1 MLTVVYEIAWL
12 FVVLPLM
19 EAAHLRFFQT
29 MHKGTAHESRFFGW
43 YLEFLRVLK
52 RTPAHEAPLY
62 IALARKGLLFGS
74 LVLPLV
80 GFSFFI
86 EGSFSVLFILSVLL
100 CFGLIDLMM
109 GFTFNRHF
117 ISLSALEKSGVRQG
131 LILII
136 LTALLVSPLFD
147 INKSIQDLV
156 LDQTASLY
164 GSVPRFGAFVNPL
177 AFLCVLFA
185 TSLYL
190 RHWDDAEF
198 PRPDSLR
205 KPLQSELFGIDL
217 LSYKIARTL
226 EHLLIYTL
234 IVYVFLGGPHNGASL
249 DGNISFTSI
258 LALFTVKVI
267 FVACAVLSTY
277 FITPRLQDRQT
288 LRLFFLVLWPL
299 EFVSYALSQFF
310 LTYFN

>member
-19 EAAHLRFFQT
+19 EATHLRFFQA
-29 MHKGTAHESRFFGW
+29 MHKSAAHESRFFGW
-43 YLEFLRVLK
+43 YLEFFRVLK
-52 RTPAHEAPLY
+52 RTPAQEPPLY

-74 LVLPLV
+74 LVLALV

-86 EGSFSVLFILSVLL
+86 EGSFSVLFVLSVLL
-100 CFGLIDLMM
+100 CFGLIDLML
-109 GFTFNRHF
+109 GFTFTRHF

-131 LILII
+131 LVLIF

-147 INKSIQDLV
+147 INKTIQDWV
-156 LDQTASLY
+156 LAQTAPFY
-164 GSVPRFGAFVNPL
+164 GSVPLFGAFVNPI

-185 TSLYL
+185 MGLYL
-190 RHWDDAEF
+190 KHWDDSEF
-198 PRPDSLR
+198 PRPDTLR
-205 KPLQSELFGIDL
+205 KPLQSELSGIDL

-234 IVYVFLGGPHNGASL
+234 IVFIFLGGTRNGSTL
-249 DGNISFTSI
+249 DNNISFISMI
-258 LALFTVKVI
+258 AIFTVKI
-267 FVACAVLSTY
+267 LFVACTVLTIY
-277 FITPRLQDRQT
+277 YIMPRLQDRQA

-299 EFVSYALSQFF
+299 EFVSYPLSQ
-310 LTYFN
+310 LMLSYFR